1 MGLVSVAVLIVL
13 VASPSLLGERVEEG
27 ITGLGEAT
35 PAWLWAAAACFLV
48 MHACTGVA
56 WSVALRACGTAT
68 DHGDAVARYGVGSA
82 LNAFGPMRCG
92 SAARLV
98 LFARLVGREGSLWT
112 VGGASAAVGAV
123 RTIWFSLLVAGAA
136 IAGVVPAWPLLA
148 CVGTLAVAV
157 AAVVASRRRR
167 FRARFAHILDAFAAF
182 GRCPRTVLTVGV
194 LTLASLTAKICAAA
208 AIATALGVEQPIL
221 IALVIVP
228 AVELAAALPITP
240 GNAGLTSAAV
250 AFAVG
255 MQGVDSTL
263 SLSVGIAFG
272 AVDLLAAAG
281 IGAAGAL
288 VLAGP
293 VFRPAIRF
301 AAVGAGSAAVATAFA
316 VTVVLPVA

>member
-1 MGLVSVAVLIVL
+1 MSAAILAVL

-27 ITGLGEAT
+27 IAGLGEAT
-35 PAWLWAAAACFLV
+35 PVWLWAAAACFLA

-68 DHGDAVARYGVGSA
+68 DHGDAIARYGVGSA

-92 SAARLV
+92 TAARLV

-112 VGGASAAVGAV
+112 VGGASAAVSAV

-136 IAGVVPAWPLLA
+136 LAGVVPAWPLAA
-148 CVGTLAVAV
+148 CVGSLLVAAAAVAF
-157 AAVVASRRRR
+157 SRKHR
-167 FRARFAHILDAFAAF
+167 FRARLAHVLDAFAAF
-182 GRCPRTVLTVGV
+182 GRCPRTVVTVGA
-194 LTLASLTAKICAAA
+194 LTLASLTAKICGAA
-208 AIATALGVEQPIL
+208 AIAAALGVERPLL

-228 AVELAAALPITP
+228 AVELAAALPLTP
-240 GNAGLTSAAV
+240 GNVGLTSAAV

-255 MQGVDSTL
+255 MQGVDSA
-263 SLSVGIAFG
+263 SALSVGIAFG
-272 AVDLLAAAG
+272 GVDLLAAAG

-288 VLAGP
+288 LLAGSLL
-293 VFRPAIRF
+293 RPMIRV
-301 AAVGAGSAAVATAFA
+301 AAVGAGSAALATAFA

>member
-1 MGLVSVAVLIVL
+1 MGLVSVAVLVVL
-13 VASPSLLGERVEEG
+13 VASPSLLGERVEDG
-27 ITGLGEAT
+27 IAGLGEAT
-35 PAWLWAAAACFLV
+35 PAWLWAAAAFFLA

-68 DHGDAVARYGVGSA
+68 DHGDAIARYGIGSA
-82 LNAFGPMRCG
+82 LNAFGPMRVG
-92 SAARLV
+92 TAARFV

-136 IAGVVPAWPLLA
+136 IAGVVPAWPLAA
-148 CVGTLAVAV
+148 CVGSLVVAGGAVAV
-157 AAVVASRRRR
+157 SRRHR
-167 FRARFAHILDAFAAF
+167 FRARLAHVLDAFAAF
-182 GRCPRTVLTVGV
+182 GRCPRTVVTVGA
-194 LTLASLTAKICAAA
+194 LTLASLTAKIAASA
-208 AIATALGVEQPIL
+208 AIAAALGVEQPLL

-228 AVELAAALPITP
+228 AVELAAALPLTP
-240 GNAGLTSAAV
+240 GNVGLTSAAV

-255 MQGVDSTL
+255 MQGVDSAS

-293 VFRPAIRF
+293 LFRPMIRF